1 MTRSDAETLAS
12 AVAYL
17 ASKGATVSVEDAR
30 GESAWGNDAN
40 PRSTW
45 HEVITEAAESL
56 GWTPPVAAPV
66 DAGSRSL
73 SVYVASS
80 WRNEHQPGV
89 VAALR
94 ADGIDVYDFRHP
106 AAGDDGF
113 AWREVEAA
121 AKPWDAAMLTRALA
135 HPRSAEAFASDF
147 GGMRAA
153 TACVLVLPCGKSA
166 HLEAGWLAARG
177 CPLVVFMPEP
187 SEPELMYRL
196 APGLRIV
203 STLDAIAPALR
214 ALSATPPQPSE
225 NAKIRAM
232 PEAERAAAVED
243 ARARGVF
250 DGEGREP
257 ADYTDLMRTAAT
269 MPGFVRACM
278 KLKEASE
285 RAETAERERDVLLA
299 DWREID
305 ALPAVH
311 AAFVEGMKLSDAV
324 AAALA
329 DVHYAEGTPL
339 FDAEIAKREAEAER
353 DEARAELVELR
364 EAAAGVRDGWATSQ
378 PHVRLRAALASTPAA
393 PRGAPSHRGRGSG

>member
-1 MTRSDAETLAS
+1 MTRADAEALAS
-12 AVAYL
+12 A
-17 ASKGATVSVEDAR
+17 ASFLDETGGGRARLVEWIAKPYVPRGSLVHGIIATAT
-30 GESAWGNDAN
+30 A
-40 PRSTW
+40 
-45 HEVITEAAESL
+45 L

-121 AKPWDAAMLTRALA
+121 AKPWDAATLTRALA

-214 ALSATPPQPSE
+214 SLATTPPQPSPVE
-225 NAKIRAM
+225 EIV
-232 PEAERAAAVED
+232 AE
-243 ARARGVF
+243 
-250 DGEGREP
+250 
-257 ADYTDLMRTAAT
+257 L
-269 MPGFVRACM
+269 
-278 KLKEASE
+278 
-285 RAETAERERDVLLA
+285 RER
-299 DWREID
+299 
-305 ALPAVH
+305 
-311 AAFVEGMKLSDAV
+311 
-324 AAALA
+324 
-329 DVHYAEGTPL
+329 
-339 FDAEIAKREAEAER
+339 AKRETPDNEFC
-353 DEARAELVELR
+353 
-364 EAAAGVRDGWATSQ
+364 AGI
-378 PHVRLRAALASTPAA
+378 RAALDSAA
-393 PRGAPSHRGRGSG
+393 DRIAAKWGGR